1 LATKKFETLHSETT
15 FQGKV
20 FSVRHD
26 KVRLPNAQ
34 ITTLDIIAH
43 PPAVVIVP
51 VDDED
56 KIWFVS
62 QYRHAVERV
71 ILELPAGV
79 MEPGEKPEL
88 CAIRELREEIGMSA
102 NRIQKI
108 GEFFIAPGYSSEYLH
123 IFLAMDLKPD
133 PLPGDEDEFISIERI
148 QTEIA
153 FSMIEDGKLLDSKS
167 LASLLL
173 AQSHL
178 GR

>member
-1 LATKKFETLHSETT
+1 MATKKFETLHSETT

-20 FSVRHD
+20 FDVRHD
-26 KVRLPNAQ
+26 RVRLPDGQ

-43 PPAVVIVP
+43 PPAVVMVP

-56 KIWFVS
+56 NIWFVS

-79 MEPGEKPEL
+79 MEPGEEPEL
-88 CAIRELREEIGMSA
+88 CAMRELREEIGMSA
-102 NRIQKI
+102 NQIQKI

-123 IFLAMDLKPD
+123 IFLATGLKPD

-148 QTEIA
+148 PTEIA
-153 FSMIEDGKLLDSKS
+153 FSMIEDGKLLDAKS

-173 AQSHL
+173 AQSYL